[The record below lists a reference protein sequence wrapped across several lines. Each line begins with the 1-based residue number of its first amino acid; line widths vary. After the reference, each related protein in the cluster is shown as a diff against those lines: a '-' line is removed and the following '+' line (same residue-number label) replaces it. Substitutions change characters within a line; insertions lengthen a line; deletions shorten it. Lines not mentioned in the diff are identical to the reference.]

1 MNLEHVSQYLN
12 DYVNMDNPQYA
23 VMLKG
28 KWGCGKTHY
37 IKKMIESWNDEI
49 KDSKDKISI
58 RPIYVSLNGINTSTQ
73 VSSMIR
79 RELRPFLYSKGIKV
93 AKKVL
98 FGTIKAASKGIIDL
112 DNDGNKDDLSDIFDA
127 ESLFDILSKPN
138 ESVDSKK
145 ILIFDDLERC
155 KIPTDEI
162 FGYINNL
169 VEHSDCK
176 VIIIGEEDKIQKMYD
191 ESTCVINYKDFK
203 EKLIGQT
210 FAIRQNFDDIIS
222 QFIADSQNKYLT
234 DNKELI
240 LELFI
245 ASKVENLRIIKQC
258 FSDFNRLF
266 KSINPSNYKE
276 ELFNDFIKNV
286 VAYFV
291 ITYCEHKN
299 GNKYIELFQNFS
311 SPATDEEKKQVNLLE
326 NKYNNIL
333 SKPPLKHSGYSIEI
347 KTVIFFID
355 NGFIPNLQSRLDSN
369 EILNVRSMAD
379 WEIIWNYVYLDNT
392 TFNSKLKSVKNL
404 FYRGDIDCVHI
415 VLDICAMFLTFNH
428 IHLAKCN
435 EQRVIKTAKRHIN
448 NIYKNANDKSKYK
461 LAAGIHRRYG
471 HSVYM
476 KPDSPVMKDLISYA
490 EGKLSNYCE
499 SERILFCKTFWENL
513 TNRDS
518 DNIYSILNETIP
530 NGKSAYSLSAVF
542 YGINTKK
549 TALKFMQLS
558 NESKHNLIY
567 FLSGRYYLP
576 ESRIY
581 GKIEDYHIK
590 DLPSLEEIKSELEI
604 KIKRTTQLDKLATQ
618 ELIKTIGLCIDK
630 LKNAKS

>member
-1 MNLEHVSQYLN
+1 
-12 DYVNMDNPQYA
+12 
-23 VMLKG
+23 
-28 KWGCGKTHY
+28 
-37 IKKMIESWNDEI
+37 
-49 KDSKDKISI
+49 
-58 RPIYVSLNGINTSTQ
+58 
-73 VSSMIR
+73 MIR